1 MNQTQCI
8 AAEASVIDK
17 EYNIVRVLHFI
28 FGLIFIIMLVRI
40 VWSYRTRSLK
50 LHKNL
55 ILLLANI
62 LLLNTLLVLS
72 YFLAV
77 FMNFI
82 VLYTYNNSCDCL
94 IQIWVVYLIRIP
106 FYLQIAG
113 SPLFH
118 FAIMIERI
126 LATVYVKIY
135 ENQGKKIGVISTI
148 IVWIFTLMF
157 GFYVYITSSMDVNTF
172 SHPMVYLT
180 LTSIYNSQLLIDIHS
195 FFLILVICIAIA
207 DYYLINRNKKIKSN
221 FSITTYSLS
230 QSYQTKQNI
239 LVMKIIFP
247 LDFSYTFVYAL
258 FNILSTFIRSKR
270 SEYGQLVYVRT
281 YDGIIL

>member
-1 MNQTQCI
+1 
-8 AAEASVIDK
+8 
-17 EYNIVRVLHFI
+17 
-28 FGLIFIIMLVRI
+28 
-40 VWSYRTRSLK
+40 
-50 LHKNL
+50 
-55 ILLLANI
+55 
-62 LLLNTLLVLS
+62 
-72 YFLAV
+72 
-77 FMNFI
+77 MNFI
-82 VLYTYNNSCDCL
+82 VLFTYKNSCDCL

-148 IVWIFTLMF
+148 IVWILTLMF

-281 YDGIIL
+281 YDGIILLIIVHAIITLFVYDYFLKKQNDINKNFIKNGMNNGTEIYFRNLQSAWS